1 MSHRSVVVGKE
12 VTVKVVFVVGGER
25 VCTSRWTEHKAPPA
39 VEERNCSLC
48 VSTDSGLHVGVF
60 FFPDLVLLIERNPTA
75 LVHSHSFT
83 QNVPNVSNHLLK
95 LTVAKSLRSYFR
107 S

>member
-1 MSHRSVVVGKE
+1 MVKE
-12 VTVKVVFVVGGER
+12 SARQDGLNTKRLPQPKRGTAVFVSALTQVYM
-25 VCTSRWTEHKAPPA
+25 S
-39 VEERNCSLC
+39 
-48 VSTDSGLHVGVF
+48 VF